1 MTRANETRGTRD
13 EREETMNATC
23 TKMTK
28 GYDLAKQDRWVIR
41 EIKSMKTL
49 RANGHRDFK
58 DLTDSQITGIA
69 TKLARFYSVGT
80 TYTHSN

>member
-1 MTRANETRGTRD
+1 
-13 EREETMNATC
+13 MNATC

-28 GYDLAKQDRWVIR
+28 GYDLAKQDCWVIR

>member
-1 MTRANETRGTRD
+1 
-13 EREETMNATC
+13 MNATC

-58 DLTDSQITGIA
+58 NLSDSQITGIA
-69 TKLARFYSVGT
+69 TKLARFYAVGT
-80 TYTHSN
+80 TYTPVN

>member
-1 MTRANETRGTRD
+1 
-13 EREETMNATC
+13 MNATF

-28 GYDLAKQDRWVIR
+28 GYSLEKQDRWVLR
-41 EIKSMKTL
+41 EIRSMKTL
-49 RANGHRDFK
+49 RANGHRDFR

-80 TYTHSN
+80 TYTPAN

>member
-1 MTRANETRGTRD
+1 MTRTSEPRDTKD
-13 EREETMNATC
+13 ERDQTMNATC
-23 TKMTK
+23 TKMNK

-58 DLTDSQITGIA
+58 DLTESQITGIA

-80 TYTHSN
+80 TYTPAN

>member
-1 MTRANETRGTRD
+1 
-13 EREETMNATC
+13 MNATF

-28 GYDLAKQDRWVIR
+28 GYSLDKQDRFVVR
-41 EIKSMKTL
+41 EINSMKKL
-49 RANGHRDFK
+49 RATGHRDFR

-80 TYTHSN
+80 TYTPAN

>member
-1 MTRANETRGTRD
+1 ME
-13 EREETMNATC
+13 ATF

-41 EIKSMKTL
+41 EIKTMKTL

-80 TYTHSN
+80 TYTPAN